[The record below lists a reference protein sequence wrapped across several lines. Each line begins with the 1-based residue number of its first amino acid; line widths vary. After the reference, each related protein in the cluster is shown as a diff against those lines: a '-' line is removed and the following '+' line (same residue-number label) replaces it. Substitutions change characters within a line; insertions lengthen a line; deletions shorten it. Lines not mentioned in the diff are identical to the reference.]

1 MAQQPRENKATEG
14 REKVPERWSAQ
25 QKTEVVLRLLRGE
38 DLVEVSRE
46 VQVSPPELEEWRR
59 VFLETGQQGLRRRGR
74 DPGERELTRTRAKLG
89 ELTMRLEL
97 ARELLEKKGVRGRAG
112 EALEARTR
120 VSPGTGRLY
129 PLTMICEV
137 WRAGRSTVYA
147 ARDREESDGPAGLK
161 KRGPKTKLSD
171 EELVEEIR
179 QVLKESDFLGEGHR
193 KVRARLRAKGI
204 GVGKNRVLRLMRENG
219 LLAPVRR
226 GKHPRGDRSHSGRIT
241 TDVPNELWGTD
252 ATRFYT
258 KEDGWCWFFVAVD
271 HCVTD
276 VVGWHVA
283 KKGDRW
289 AALEPIRQ
297 GVRTHMDGYAP
308 KIALGL
314 GLRHDWGP
322 QYTAH
327 QFQGELAWARDPL
340 DGLVRRRAGVQRRRG
355 TLHADAEGRVPV
367 PPRLREPRGGQAGDR
382 CVHRT
387 LQPRV
392 APGAARVS
400 VPRPR
405 SVRSSP

>member
-1 MAQQPRENKATEG
+1 M
-14 REKVPERWSAQ
+14 
-25 QKTEVVLRLLRGE
+25 
-38 DLVEVSRE
+38 
-46 VQVSPPELEEWRR
+46 
-59 VFLETGQQGLRRRGR
+59 
-74 DPGERELTRTRAKLG
+74 
-89 ELTMRLEL
+89 
-97 ARELLEKKGVRGRAG
+97 
-112 EALEARTR
+112 
-120 VSPGTGRLY
+120 SPGTGRLY

-137 WRAGRSTVYA
+137 WRVGRSTVYA

-327 QFQGELAWARDPL
+327 QFQGELAWLGIRSTASYVGEPECN
-340 DGLVRRRAGVQRRRG
+340 GV
-355 TLHADAEGRVPV
+355 AERFM
-367 PPRLREPRGGQAGDR
+367 
-382 CVHRT
+382 RT
-387 LQPRV
+387 LKEECLYLHDFESLEEARQKIDAFIERYNRGWLLERHGYRTPAQVRQELTLK
-392 APGAARVS
+392 AA
-400 VPRPR
+400 
-405 SVRSSP
+405 